1 MATSVDTAPALSRL
15 YEGFDKQFING
26 RWRAGRS
33 SRTVKD
39 IDPYTGEILLEIPS
53 ADREDLDEA
62 YQSAAK
68 AHPAWAATLP
78 SQRAAVLLG
87 VIGIMEARREEI
99 VNWLVRESGSTRIK
113 ARLEW
118 ETVRAIIMESAS
130 MPYMVEGRVLPGDV
144 PGKECRVYRQPVGV
158 VGVISPWN
166 WPLHLTAR
174 SVGPALA
181 VGNAVVLKP
190 SSDTPIT
197 GGLLLAKLLE
207 EAGLPP
213 GVLSVVV
220 GAGSEIGDAFV
231 TLPIPRVIS
240 FTGST
245 AVGRRIA
252 RLAAEAPIIKRV
264 ELELG
269 GNTPFVVLGDAD
281 LDHAVEAAVFGKF
294 LHQGQIC
301 MAINRLIIDETL
313 YERFIEQFTDRVRN
327 LKYGDPN
334 QPDTMVG
341 PIINSTQLEHL
352 RRHISEARAAGIPQL
367 LGGEPQGLVL
377 PPHVFR
383 DVRNDH
389 SIARDELFG
398 PVAPVIKAQG
408 DEDAL
413 RIANDTEYGLS
424 SSVFTRDQ
432 ERGVRFAVRFEAGM
446 SHVNDQPVNDLP
458 NNPFGGEKNSGI
470 GRFGGAWAVEAFTTD
485 HWVTLQHTPN
495 RYPFHEQHVSG
506 PWSGGG

>member
-1 MATSVDTAPALSRL
+1 MASPIGTAPASSRT
-15 YEGFDKQFING
+15 YDGWNKQFING
-26 RWRAGRS
+26 TWRTGKS
-33 SRTVKD
+33 SHPIKD
-39 IDPYTGEILLEIPS
+39 FNPYTGEMLVEIPA
-53 ADREDLDEA
+53 ADRADLEEA
-62 YQSAAK
+62 YQSAAN
-68 AHPAWAATLP
+68 AQPEWAATLP
-78 SQRAAVLLG
+78 AQRALVMRRVVEL
-87 VIGIMEARREEI
+87 MEARRDEI
-99 VNWLVRESGSTRIK
+99 VSWLVREAGSTRIK
-113 ARLEW
+113 AQLEW
-118 ETVRAIIMESAS
+118 ESARAVTLEAAS
-130 MPYMVEGRVLPGDV
+130 MPYLAEGRILPGDV

-174 SVGPALA
+174 SLAPALA

-190 SSDTPIT
+190 SSDTPVT
-197 GGLLLAKLLE
+197 GGLLLAKMLE

-220 GAGSEIGDAFV
+220 SAGSDIGDAFV
-231 TLPIPRVIS
+231 TNAIPRVIS

-252 RLAAEAPIIKRV
+252 RLVAEAPIMKRV

-269 GNTPFVVLGDAD
+269 GNAPFVVLGDAD

-301 MAINRLIIDETL
+301 MAINRLIVDEPL
-313 YERFIEQFTDRVRN
+313 YERFIERFTDRVRN

-341 PIINSTQLEHL
+341 PIINQTQLEHL
-352 RRHISEARAAGIPQL
+352 RKRIAEAQAAGIPQV
-367 LGGEPQGLVL
+367 LGGEPNGLVL

-383 DVRNDH
+383 DVKNNDP
-389 SIARDELFG
+389 IAREEIFG
-398 PVAPVIKAQG
+398 PVAPVLRAQG
-408 DEDAL
+408 EEDAL
-413 RIANDTEYGLS
+413 RMANSTEYGLS
-424 SSVFTRDQ
+424 SSVFTGDP
-432 ERGVRFAVRFEAGM
+432 ERGVRFAVRLEAGM

-485 HWVTLQHTPN
+485 HWVTLQHTRP
-495 RYPFHEQHVSG
+495 RYPFHEQDVRG
-506 PWSGGG
+506 PWAGG